1 MHANVKVL
9 HDSSLARVL
18 DFRCLCGA
26 DSKPVKEYQPCAA
39 ISFTRRGAFEYGLGS
54 RRYSIHSGVVLLE
67 TAHTTRRVAHY
78 GALNDEC
85 TAVELLTG
93 FPAAHVRFRSPVISA
108 TPRLQIIHWLIL
120 KGGRTAFPAVKLQLD
135 ALIVE
140 LVREIGRIFEHSEL
154 SQPVSETES
163 PEFYL
168 ASIDR
173 AKSLMQTRFR
183 DEVSLAEIARS
194 AGISVF
200 HFSRVFRRLVGY
212 APHQYL
218 ILLRLAHAELL
229 LLNTRL
235 SGTEICFESGFCSM
249 EYFIAAFRQRY
260 GQSPG
265 KYRRSRVVGRLRS
278 YPRALR
284 S

>member
-9 HDSSLARVL
+9 HDSPFARVL

-26 DSKPVKEYQPCAA
+26 DSTPVKEYQPCAA

-67 TAHTTRRVAHY
+67 TPHTTRRVAHY
-78 GALNDEC
+78 GALDDEC
-85 TAVELLTG
+85 TAVEFSTG
-93 FPAAHVRFRSPVISA
+93 FPAATHARFCCPVISA
-108 TPRLQIIHWLIL
+108 TPRLQMLHWLIL
-120 KGGRTAFPAVKLQLD
+120 KGGWTAFPGVRLQLD
-135 ALIVE
+135 TLIVD
-140 LVREIGRIFEHSEL
+140 LVREIGRMFERSEL
-154 SQPVSETES
+154 SQPVFDTKSR
-163 PEFYL
+163 EFYL

-183 DEVSLAEIARS
+183 DELSLAEIAKS

-200 HFSRVFRRLVGY
+200 HFSRVFRRLVGC

-235 SGTEICFESGFCSM
+235 SVTEICFESGFRSM
-249 EYFIAAFRQRY
+249 EHFIAAFRQRC
-260 GQSPG
+260 GQSPR
-265 KYRRSRVVGRLRS
+265 KYRVVGRLGS
-278 YPRALR
+278 NPKALR